1 MNFIFRSRLCSRL
14 LAFCSQP
21 NTPRA
26 DSRKLFKMW
35 KREAAKKQKLLSLLF
50 AHFAMLLL
58 SALKTTLSSVLLLF
72 PCSLYCRLR
81 MQCHGEFHYGSHSR
95 AEHESKARK
104 IFNVF
109 NFSTS
114 SSSSTWLSLS
124 SPSRALFTQLTMLR
138 KCFSDT
144 FNYHENGNWKTG
156 NEWREEARAK
166 RVNNFQIL
174 VSEQTKTQQKQL
186 RKKENKPLLGLL
198 LMGWSR

>member
-21 NTPRA
+21 NTPLA
-26 DSRKLFKMW
+26 VSRKLFKMW

-104 IFNVF
+104 IFNV
-109 NFSTS
+109 
-114 SSSSTWLSLS
+114 LI
-124 SPSRALFTQLTMLR
+124 SPPPPLRTQDYLFQVPVALFSHNLR
-138 KCFSDT
+138 CS
-144 FNYHENGNWKTG
+144 EN
-156 NEWREEARAK
+156 
-166 RVNNFQIL
+166 VSLIL
-174 VSEQTKTQQKQL
+174 LIIMKMEIGRQETSGEKKPVQSESTIFKSSCRSKQKHS
-186 RKKENKPLLGLL
+186 KN
-198 LMGWSR
+198 S